1 MDKFE
6 ACVRL
11 RRLLSDESLRKLINK
26 LLDSDTSRIDPVFSP
41 REGFRYKKAEETM
54 ELDADTARKLLEELH
69 QVGIFKKILFD
80 KTVFCPDCGSPN
92 VSVHFNCPNCGDMDT
107 SKLSLVED
115 LSCGYIGKE
124 DEFKQ
129 NGKMVCPHC
138 KRQLLRPGIDF
149 RRVGIWYVCNK
160 CGSEFD
166 IPVVTYTC
174 RECGRVFSTEE
185 AAYEPVYAY
194 ELEESVK
201 EVAMTIRS
209 ILGSLMGLLHSR
221 GFMVESP
228 GVVNG
233 RSGQK
238 HVFDLVARRGSG
250 KSIAV
255 EVYIADGPLPER
267 VVTTTFAKFYD
278 TTFSDAVLIAIP
290 RVREEGRRLANLYR
304 IHLVEGT
311 SRDEVLRNFRSA
323 AGVS

>member
-238 HVFDLVARRGSG
+238 HVFDLVAKRGSG